1 METQYPRLDRI
12 EKDME
17 AFFKGMSELRAA
29 QLKTD
34 KQISELRAAQLKT
47 DEQIAELRAAQLKTD
62 EQLKITEKALRNTTK
77 QLAEIGLV
85 QGEVADFVPKA
96 FD

>member
-12 EKDME
+12 EKEME
-17 AFFKGMSELRAA
+17 AFFKGMSELR
-29 QLKTD
+29 
-34 KQISELRAAQLKT
+34 IAQLKT
-47 DEQIAELRAAQLKTD
+47 DEQISELRAAQLKTD
-62 EQLKITEKALRNTTK
+62 EQLKITEKVLRNTTK